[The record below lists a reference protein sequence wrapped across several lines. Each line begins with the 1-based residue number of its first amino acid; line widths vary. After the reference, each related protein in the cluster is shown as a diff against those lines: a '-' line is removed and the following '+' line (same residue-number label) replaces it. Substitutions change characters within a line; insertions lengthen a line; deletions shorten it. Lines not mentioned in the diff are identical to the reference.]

1 LIIRLLE
8 DLITGSLDKLPGAKL
23 ELLLLE
29 DRVEI
34 LASGT

>member
-1 LIIRLLE
+1 M
-8 DLITGSLDKLPGAKL
+8 TGSLDELPGAKL

-29 DRVEI
+29 DRVET